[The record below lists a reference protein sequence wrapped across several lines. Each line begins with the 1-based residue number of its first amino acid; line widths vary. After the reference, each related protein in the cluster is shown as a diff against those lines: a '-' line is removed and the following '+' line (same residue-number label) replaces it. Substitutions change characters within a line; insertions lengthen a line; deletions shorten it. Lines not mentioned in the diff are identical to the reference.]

1 MISLIRAA
9 WQEELRVP
17 MFVGLS
23 TDGYPDSDDPAMKNG
38 ARIYH
43 MDTGSEYEYSIDD
56 DAWYPVS
63 NGSGGA
69 STWNQLN
76 GKPFSTIGD
85 GLEVDSDN
93 NLNVVGEV
101 VDIGSNYYMYES
113 YFLPAINATDLRTI
127 YANHKENKLQ
137 VVKWTLLGSETYFN
151 VLSADCIAGIY
162 SLDILVHNKYHC
174 QYNFADSTTG
184 DVNPEVLAGGMVV
197 TAHLSLNAGE
207 PEVSADKTYEE
218 VLGRLMSGGN
228 VVVRAIY
235 EGDDRIYLM
244 SFLGAKYN
252 EITFVDDEGI
262 RVGANE
268 DGWYVIF
275 PE

>member
-63 NGSGGA
+63 NGSGA

-76 GKPFSTIGD
+76 DKPFSTIGD

-93 NLNVVGEV
+93 NLNVNYDNVT
-101 VDIGSNYYMYES
+101 IG
-113 YFLPAINATDLRTI
+113 INAQGQLEVKTDAIPTI
-127 YANHKENKLQ
+127 QAMNDAIASAIGNAIG
-137 VVKWTLLGSETYFN
+137 GSY
-151 VLSADCIAGIY
+151 
-162 SLDILVHNKYHC
+162 
-174 QYNFADSTTG
+174 
-184 DVNPEVLAGGMVV
+184 
-197 TAHLSLNAGE
+197 
-207 PEVSADKTYEE
+207 
-218 VLGRLMSGGN
+218 
-228 VVVRAIY
+228 
-235 EGDDRIYLM
+235 
-244 SFLGAKYN
+244 
-252 EITFVDDEGI
+252 
-262 RVGANE
+262 
-268 DGWYVIF
+268 
-275 PE
+275 